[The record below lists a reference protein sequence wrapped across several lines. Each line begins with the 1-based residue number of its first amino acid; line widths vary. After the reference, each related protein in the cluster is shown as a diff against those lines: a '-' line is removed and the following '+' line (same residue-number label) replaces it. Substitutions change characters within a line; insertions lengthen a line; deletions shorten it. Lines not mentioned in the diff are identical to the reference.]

1 MLVDPIVGAG
11 GRFFPVFVDVDLE
24 ALAIA
29 FVLPVS
35 DVVANVVQERTAAEV
50 GVRDKDAAE
59 VAEMDDIVSAGDD
72 GGEKFDGTHYG
83 HVRTHRD
90 VHRKGEKPDATVWK
104 EDSIG
109 HQDTENRPRGA
120 DGGNQRGLCAEEH
133 GNRLDDYLD
142 EPRARST

>member
-35 DVVANVVQERTAAEV
+35 DRVANVVQERTAAEGDV
-50 GVRDKDAAE
+50 ADKHAAE
-59 VAEMDDIVSAGDD
+59 VADMADIVSAGAD

-83 HVRTHRD
+83 HVRTHGDGNREGN
-90 VHRKGEKPDATVWK
+90 HPDAAVWK
-104 EDSIG
+104 EHSVG
-109 HQDTENRPRGA
+109 HKNAEKRPTGP
-120 DGGNQRGLCAEEH
+120 GGGGQKGL
-133 GNRLDDYLD
+133 
-142 EPRARST
+142 RAQAYINGLYN